1 MSNQSAIR
9 LFLIGILCCIVVL
22 AYMNRKMS
30 VTTLAAQ
37 KTQEILTTPIESLT
51 QVHYTTPTMSLNV
64 KKTNEG
70 WELHS
75 PFHARVNPTRM
86 AQILDALE
94 QASLLDVISMP
105 EIRRS
110 ELSPSDFGFT
120 AQAPRLTLT
129 SPVGDETF
137 IIGAKTPTGNEL
149 YLKLHP
155 HDQILVTEARLRTVL
170 PTALDDIRD
179 RTLIRME
186 RPLLRTLEIRVPGK
200 PFIRLSKESGTWLL
214 VQPVEALADD
224 TKVDALIDLLYST
237 DVQRFVWPTLD
248 ALATSVTD
256 PNAFKVKAAAYGFDS
271 DRAMQIIVQTSALTP
286 PTRILI
292 GEESDADGY
301 YLLLPS
307 SEEIGIISNKLV
319 HAFQCSPDYL
329 RDNRLFFEKPS
340 DIKRLTIAC
349 DNITLVLVQQ
359 NTQWTIQAPISAK
372 ANARKVAETV
382 DQLLRMT
389 SDTTSLISEIPS
401 ATIPAI
407 SQIEL
412 LSEKKTVRFT
422 LAQDEY
428 ATPPYRFQF
437 TNSPTAYRIE
447 PSQIPPALLSK
458 SEMMKLCDTLVVSLP
473 AKTINRITVRKE
485 QKIVALAKDDT
496 AHGWRV
502 MDSQMEKA
510 TPNLANVQRF
520 IAHFES
526 IHAEWVADLG
536 ITPETLD
543 TYGFKSPWMEIT
555 LDVDSAEAIRKTLCI
570 GKEVA
575 FGKHYAMIRGQEI
588 VFVLDAPTIALLS
601 LPLVE
606 PPLPITPQP

>member
-9 LFLIGILCCIVVL
+9 FFLIGIACCIMVL
-22 AYMNRKMS
+22 TYMHRR
-30 VTTLAAQ
+30 VTVPTLAAQ
-37 KTQEILTTPIESLT
+37 KTQEILTTPVDSLT
-51 QVHYTTPTMSLNV
+51 QVHYTAPNLSINV
-64 KKTNEG
+64 KKTPDG

-75 PFHARVNPTRM
+75 PFHARVNATRM
-86 AQILDALE
+86 AQLLDALE
-94 QASLLDVISMP
+94 QASLLDIITLQ

-129 SPVGDETF
+129 SPAGEETF
-137 IIGAKTPTGNEL
+137 IIGSKTPTGNEL
-149 YLKLHP
+149 YLQLNP
-155 HDQILVTEARLRTVL
+155 HDQIFVTEARLRAVL
-170 PTALDDIRD
+170 PTSLDDIRD
-179 RTLIRME
+179 RKLIRME
-186 RPLLRTLEIRVPGK
+186 RPLLRTLEIRIPGK
-200 PFIRLSKESGTWLL
+200 PFIRLSKESGTWIL
-214 VQPVEALADD
+214 VQPIEALADD
-224 TKVDALIDLLYST
+224 TKVDALIDLLYTT

-271 DRAMQIIVQTSALTP
+271 DRAMHIIAQTSSIAP

-292 GEESDADGY
+292 GEESDLDGY
-301 YLLLPS
+301 YLLLPN
-307 SEEIGIISNKLV
+307 SEEIGVISKNLV

-340 DIKRLTIAC
+340 DIKRFTIAC
-349 DNITLVLVQQ
+349 DNLTMVLVQQ
-359 NTQWTIQAPISAK
+359 DAQWSIQAPISAK
-372 ANARKVAETV
+372 ANAKKVAETV
-382 DQLLRMT
+382 DHLLRMT
-389 SDTTSLISEIPS
+389 SDTTSLLSEIPS

-407 SQIEL
+407 SQIEV

-422 LAQDEY
+422 LSQDEY
-428 ATPPYRFQF
+428 EHPPYRFQF

-447 PSQIPPALLSK
+447 TSQIPPALLSK
-458 SEMMKLCDTLVVSLP
+458 PEMLKLCDTLVISLP

-485 QKIVALAKDDT
+485 QKTIALAKDNT
-496 AHGWRV
+496 THGWRV
-502 MDSQMEKA
+502 TDSQMEKA
-510 TPNLANVQRF
+510 TPNLANVHRF
-520 IAHFES
+520 ITHFES

-536 ITPETLD
+536 ITPETLN

-570 GKEVA
+570 GKEIA

-588 VFVLDAPTIALLS
+588 VFVLDAPTIDLLS
-601 LPLVE
+601 LPLIE
-606 PPLPITPQP
+606 QQAPLTPSP